1 MICLNQKNNHLGE
14 RSVFLKRVP
23 LTPGKSKILSLI
35 SIALLVGIDQIIK
48 YFVDLYLRPVG
59 STLVIPGV
67 LQLSYYE
74 NDGAMMG
81 MLSGKIALMTAFA
94 VVCLIA
100 VCYILYSG
108 KLGYGIDFWCVVFV
122 TAGGVGN
129 LIDRV
134 FRGYVIDYIE
144 VLFVDFYIFN
154 FADCLVTCA
163 AIAIIISQLYQL
175 IRDSRKNKE
184 EAIND

>member
-1 MICLNQKNNHLGE
+1 MIY
-14 RSVFLKRVP
+14 FTKRVYVLKKTKLSP
-23 LTPGKSKILSLI
+23 CFIKLLSALTIT
-35 SIALLVGIDQIIK
+35 ALTATDQIIK
-48 YFVDLYLRPVG
+48 YFVDLYLKPVG
-59 STLVIPGV
+59 SIAVIPKV

-81 MLSGKIALMTAFA
+81 MMQGKTLTMTVFA
-94 VVCLIA
+94 AICLLL
-100 VCYILYSG
+100 VGYIIYSG
-108 KLGYGIDFWCVVFV
+108 KLGYGVDFWGIVFV
-122 TAGGVGN
+122 AAGGIGN

-163 AIAIIISQLYQL
+163 AIVIIISQIYQM
-175 IRDSRKNKE
+175 IKQSKKNKQE
-184 EAIND
+184 ENLAE